1 MAFGPLKIARG
12 DVYLVEIPVNSVR
25 HHGSGAVA
33 SSKNVLLRLET
44 TDGIVGWGEAA
55 PWSVFTGTAEGCA
68 SALSRYLVPTLKGV
82 DATQIAAC
90 MDVANHTVVGH
101 PEAKAA
107 FETAL
112 LDIVGKTNG
121 VPVHAL
127 LGGACR
133 KEIPLSVSLADADM
147 AVELEFARRMFADGI
162 RIFKLKT
169 GFAEHTQDLK
179 RLEQLRK
186 HLPDAQLRVD
196 YNQGMLPYEAIRR
209 LRDIETFNVDFIEQP
224 VPGKD
229 IAAMAAITAA
239 LDTPVLA
246 DESAFDLVQL
256 VEVIRQKAADLVSIK
271 IMKCGGPR
279 QGTQI
284 AAVAAA
290 AGITCYGGDMFE
302 TGIAHAAGTH
312 MIAASPNVS
321 LGCEFYHATY
331 YIKED
336 VLVTPFGVKNGIV
349 VVPQGPGLGYEVD
362 ESKVKKY
369 TVQSET
375 VRF

>member
-1 MAFGPLKIARG
+1 MAFGPIRVTRG
-12 DVYLVEIPVNSVR
+12 DIYLTEIPVNSVR

-33 SSKNVLLRLET
+33 SSRNVLLRLET
-44 TDGIVGWGEAA
+44 SDGIIGWGEAA

-68 SALSRYLVPTLKGV
+68 SALSRYIVPTLKGV
-82 DATQIAAC
+82 DATAVSAC
-90 MDVANHTVVGH
+90 MDTANHTVVGH

-107 FETAL
+107 FESAL
-112 LDIVGKTNG
+112 LDIIGKANG

-133 KEIPLSVSLADADM
+133 TEIPLSVSLADADM

-169 GFAEHTQDLK
+169 GFAEHGQDLK

-186 HLPDAQLRVD
+186 HLPEASLRVD

-209 LRDIETFNVDFIEQP
+209 LRDVEAFNVDFIEQP

-246 DESAFDLVQL
+246 DESAFDLVQV
-256 VEVIRQKAADLVSIK
+256 VEVIKRQAADLISIK
-271 IMKCGGPR
+271 IMKCGGLR

-336 VLVTPFGVKNGIV
+336 VLTTPFAAQNGVVK
-349 VVPQGPGLGYEVD
+349 VPQGPGLGYEVD
-362 ESKVKKY
+362 EGKVKKY
-369 TVQSET
+369 TVQHEGVSL
-375 VRF
+375 